1 MSPRARR
8 LSRDVDFRPFG
19 WSTAR
24 LSARAV
30 PEGEPPVPAGDL
42 AHDAGRESRLAAI
55 EREAF
60 TKGYEQGERAGAE
73 AAATRAEAMLRRLA
87 RTIEELS
94 DLRRTMIRSTEQEM
108 VRLALAIARRIVR
121 REVAADTTL
130 VLSLARAA
138 LDRLGDRNAVTIRLH
153 PDDCAAM
160 RSQQA
165 ELGCAHVTVT
175 PDAGVPRGGC
185 RVETDFGFVDA
196 SLDAQ
201 LNEIAQALLADE
213 LPDAEA
219 IETIEAR
226 RDG

>member
-19 WSTAR
+19 WSTGR
-24 LSARAV
+24 VPGRAV
-30 PEGEPPVPAGDL
+30 PGGEKPSPAGDS
-42 AHDAGRESRLAAI
+42 APDAGRETRLAAI

-60 TKGYEQGERAGAE
+60 AKGYEQGERAGAE

-87 RTIEELS
+87 QTIEELA
-94 DLRRTMIRSTEQEM
+94 DLRRTMIRGTEQEM

-121 REVAADTTL
+121 REVAVDSTL
-130 VLSLARAA
+130 TLSFARVA
-138 LDRLGDRNAVTIRLH
+138 LDRLGDATAVTIRLH
-153 PDDCAAM
+153 PDDCAAIGC
-160 RSQQA
+160 QPA
-165 ELGCAHVTVT
+165 GLGSANVSVT

-185 RVETDFGFVDA
+185 RVESDFGFVDA

-201 LNEIAQALLADE
+201 FHEIAQALLACE
-213 LPDAEA
+213 VQDAG
-219 IETIEAR
+219 TIEAR